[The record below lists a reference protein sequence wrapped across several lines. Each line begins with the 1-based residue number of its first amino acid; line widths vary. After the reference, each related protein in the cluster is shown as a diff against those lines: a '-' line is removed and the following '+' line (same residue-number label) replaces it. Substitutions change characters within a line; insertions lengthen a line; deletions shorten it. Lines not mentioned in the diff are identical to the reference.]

1 MGHKYPSHLR
11 LTDAQKK
18 MIRDVE
24 RNPFY
29 KPKSAR
35 TRTRFERL
43 QEKKILI
50 VNKNGRVKVELPE

>member
-1 MGHKYPSHLR
+1 M
-11 LTDAQKK
+11 KK

-24 RNPFY
+24 RDAFY

-35 TRTRFERL
+35 TRKRFALL
-43 QEKKILI
+43 QDKKILK